1 MGKHKNKHKNKQQHK
16 HNTYSYDYNQ
26 WYFKTT
32 KPSDIHKVA
41 EQVFG
46 TTKYISYDTF
56 KNHQN
61 YDIMDGYEKNNLQ
74 QASGNQT

>member
-1 MGKHKNKHKNKQQHK
+1 MGKRKSKRKSKQQRNS
-16 HNTYSYDYNQ
+16 NTYSYGYNQ

-32 KPSDIHKVA
+32 KPSDIHRLA

-46 TTKYISYDTF
+46 TSKYISYDIF

-61 YDIMDGYEKNNLQ
+61 YDIMDDHEKNNLQ
-74 QASGNQT
+74 QASSNQT